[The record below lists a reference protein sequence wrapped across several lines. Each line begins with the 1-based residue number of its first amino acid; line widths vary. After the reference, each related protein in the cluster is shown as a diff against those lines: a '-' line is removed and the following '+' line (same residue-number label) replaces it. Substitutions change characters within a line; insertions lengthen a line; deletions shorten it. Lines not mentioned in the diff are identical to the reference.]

1 MPLSEFDIIERYFN
15 RQTLQRDDVKLGIGD
30 DAALIT
36 PPAGQQLVVAIDTLV
51 EGVHFPL
58 DTDAEAIGWKALAVN
73 LSDLAA
79 MGAEPAW
86 FTLAL
91 TLPHSDEEWLAGFSR
106 GLSELADKAGVQL
119 VGGDTTRGPLT
130 VTIQVAGY
138 VPAGEALLRRGAKP
152 GEEIWVSGSVG
163 DAALAL
169 QIQQQSVDI
178 TPADKQSLMHRL
190 DQPEPRYR
198 LGVALRHLASSCIDV
213 SDGLIADLAHL
224 CAMSRVGASLDYE
237 AVPLSSAAR
246 QAIAIHSEYR
256 ELPLYGGDDYELC
269 FTAPGERHEE
279 LELLG
284 QQLECPLSCIGV
296 ITAELQ
302 LQCRDRNG
310 EILALA
316 KQGYQHFG
324 DTNT

>member
-1 MPLSEFDIIERYFN
+1 MSLSEFDIIERYFN
-15 RQTLQRDDVKLGIGD
+15 RLSLQRNDVKLGIGD
-30 DAALIT
+30 DAALII
-36 PPAGQQLVVAIDTLV
+36 PPAGQQLVIAIDTLV

-58 DTDAEAIGWKALAVN
+58 DTAADAIGWKALAVN

-91 TLPHSDEEWLAGFSR
+91 TLPHSDQDWLADFSR

-138 VPAGEALLRRGAKP
+138 VPTGEALLRSGAKP
-152 GEEIWVSGSVG
+152 EEEIWVSGSVG
-163 DAALAL
+163 DAALGL
-169 QIQQQSVDI
+169 QIQLQSVDI
-178 TPADKQSLMHRL
+178 ATTDKAFLMQRL
-190 DQPEPRYR
+190 NYPEPRYR
-198 LGVALRHLASSCIDV
+198 LGMALRHLASSCIDV

-224 CAMSRVGASLDYE
+224 CAMSRVGASIDYE
-237 AVPLSSAAR
+237 SVPLSSAAR
-246 QAIAIHSEYR
+246 QTIALHSDYR

-269 FTAPGERHEE
+269 FTAPGERHDEI
-279 LELLG
+279 LLLG

-296 ITAELQ
+296 ITAEPQ
-302 LQCRDRNG
+302 LQCRDRHG
-310 EILALA
+310 EILALS

>member
-1 MPLSEFDIIERYFN
+1 
-15 RQTLQRDDVKLGIGD
+15 
-30 DAALIT
+30 
-36 PPAGQQLVVAIDTLV
+36 
-51 EGVHFPL
+51 
-58 DTDAEAIGWKALAVN
+58 
-73 LSDLAA
+73 

-91 TLPHSDEEWLAGFSR
+91 TLPHSDEDWLADFSR

-138 VPAGEALLRRGAKP
+138 VPTGEALLRRGAKP
-152 GEEIWVSGSVG
+152 GEEIWVSGTVG
-163 DAALAL
+163 DAALGL

-178 TPADKQSLMHRL
+178 VSADRQFLLQRLNYPQPRHRL
-190 DQPEPRYR
+190 
-198 LGVALRHLASSCIDV
+198 GMALRHLASSCIDV

-224 CAMSRVGASLDYE
+224 CAMSRVGASIDYE
-237 AVPLSSAAR
+237 AVPLSGAVR
-246 QAIAIHSEYR
+246 QAIALHSDYR

-279 LELLG
+279 LLSLG
-284 QQLECPLSCIGV
+284 QQLEIPLSCIGV
-296 ITAELQ
+296 VTVDPQ
-302 LQCRDRNG
+302 LQCRDRHG
-310 EILALA
+310 EILTLS

-324 DTNT
+324 DTNS